1 MYDSLSHA
9 NSLIDIVPGWSVSYF
24 LSHIYYFHFDITLF
38 LFSVLFQKKSK
49 KTSCCCCDTQVLN
62 TRLPSL
68 NLKKNILLV
77 NFK

>member
-9 NSLIDIVPGWSVSYF
+9 NSLIGIVPGWSVSYF

-49 KTSCCCCDTQVLN
+49 KTSCCDTQVLN
-62 TRLPSL
+62 TTKFEF
-68 NLKKNILLV
+68 KKNY
-77 NFK
+77 FAC